1 MDGPLKSPK
10 VLEYVI
16 REEFDNIDQRVRGRD
31 SLLKIGGRGE
41 RAIVGVTR
49 SKRTATVDPR
59 VAIAPSRYTATSL
72 DRQFS
77 RGLEEYVSNPF
88 WINEP
93 TTSVVS
99 SSSPPAT
106 SAFSTS
112 AAACLRV
119 TTSLLVPPIVP
130 AEVDGTDRSKRIN
143 SRGSS
148 SNCSTS
154 WSTRKGVIML
164 ANTSLQCNRH
174 CANLEARC

>member
-1 MDGPLKSPK
+1 MYGTLKSLE
-10 VLEYVI
+10 VLEYIV
-16 REEFDNIDQRVRGRD
+16 RKEFDDVDPRVRGRD
-31 SLLKIGGRGE
+31 PLLKMRGMDERVIAGG
-41 RAIVGVTR
+41 IR
-49 SKRTATVDPR
+49 SARTAIVDPR

-88 WINEP
+88 WINDP

-119 TTSLLVPPIVP
+119 TASLPAPPIVP
-130 AEVDGTDRSKRIN
+130 AEVDGMDRSKRIN

-148 SNCSTS
+148 SNCSMS
-154 WSTRKGVIML
+154 
-164 ANTSLQCNRH
+164 
-174 CANLEARC
+174 